1 MTPEQKKNILD
12 QAIDLISNRDE
23 KAAAEAAKQK
33 AAAEANAKAAAE
45 ENAKAV
51 AAANAKAAA
60 DKAAAEAQAKIKD
73 LEAKVAV
80 EENAKAV
87 EARNADIKKMLD
99 AQKAAE
105 VLATHTVV
113 AGETLSDIAM
123 KYYKSSVREKW
134 MKIYEANKA
143 VIGDNPGMI
152 KAGQVLK
159 IPKA

>member
-1 MTPEQKKNILD
+1 MSPEQKKNILD
-12 QAIDLISNRDE
+12 QAIDLFSNRDE

-45 ENAKAV
+45 ANAKAV
-51 AAANAKAAA
+51 AAANADAAA
-60 DKAAAEAQAKIKD
+60 NKAAAETQAKLKE
-73 LEAKVAV
+73 LEAKVAA
-80 EENAKAV
+80 EELAKAN
-87 EARNADIKKMLD
+87 EARNEEIRKAME

-105 VLATHTVV
+105 ILATHTVV

-143 VIGDNPGMI
+143 VIGENPGMI